1 MRVIGMAVVIVS
13 AVTACTHVT
22 PEQQLAASQ
31 QVTCSGQADCELK
44 WARATKWLQDNSY
57 WKLRTVTES
66 VLTTEGP
73 NGRVN
78 TAYEVNKFPLGN
90 GVYEIQFKAGC
101 SNKGLGCHPSTVAA
115 TASFKRYLMTGEVTS
130 P

>member
-1 MRVIGMAVVIVS
+1 MRVVGMVVLLIVS
-13 AVTACTHVT
+13 VAACAHIT
-22 PEQQLAASQ
+22 PEQQATASQ

-73 NGRVN
+73 NGRTN

-90 GVYEIQFKAGC
+90 GAYEIQFKAGC
-101 SNKGLGCHPSTVAA
+101 SNKGLGCYPSIVGA
-115 TASFKRYLMTGEVTS
+115 TASFKRYVMTGDVTN